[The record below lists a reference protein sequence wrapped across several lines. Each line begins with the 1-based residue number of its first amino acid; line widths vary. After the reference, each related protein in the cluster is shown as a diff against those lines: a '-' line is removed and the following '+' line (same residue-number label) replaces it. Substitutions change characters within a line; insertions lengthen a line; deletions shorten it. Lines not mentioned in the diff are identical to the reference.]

1 LISVKVDVKK
11 NIFFLGK
18 GGTGKTT
25 IAALTAL
32 ALVEKGAKVA
42 LISMDPAHNLFDVF
56 QIKSKKHSTIF
67 DKHLVIEEID
77 IEYWIKTYLRS
88 IEQQVSKSYQYL
100 TSLSLEKHLQV
111 IRYSP
116 GLEEYALIFAYESL
130 QKKYDQFSYRI
141 FDMPPTALAMRF
153 FNLPQLTLVWMEK
166 LIQIR
171 KIILSKKKIIENI
184 HSIPNKS
191 DPDKILNQLKIL
203 QEDYKRIN
211 SRFCDE
217 DETAINV
224 VINEDKLSI
233 SESGDIERHFNSLGL
248 EINKMI
254 VNKSRDEIKENKFE
268 KLFKAKSFSFLPYT
282 PNPLIGIAALKN
294 YIEDAHFQKYK
305 AKIL

>member
-1 LISVKVDVKK
+1 MKK

-32 ALVEKGAKVA
+32 ALVENGAKVA

-56 QIKSKKHSTIF
+56 QIKSKKHSMAF

-77 IEYWIKTYLRS
+77 IEFWIKTYLRS
-88 IEQQVSKSYQYL
+88 IEQQISKSYQYL

-130 QKKYDQFSYRI
+130 QKKYDRITYRI

-171 KIILSKKKIIENI
+171 QSILEKRKIIENI
-184 HSIPNKS
+184 HSAPNKS
-191 DPDKILNQLKIL
+191 EADKILKQLKIL
-203 QEDYKRIN
+203 QKDYNRTHTK
-211 SRFCDE
+211 FCDE
-217 DETAINV
+217 NETAINV
-224 VINEDKLSI
+224 VLNEDKLSI
-233 SESGDIERHFNSLGL
+233 AESGDIERHFNSLGL
-248 EINKMI
+248 VINKMI
-254 VNKSRDEIKENKFE
+254 VNKFRNRINKNEFD
-268 KLFKAKSFSFLPYT
+268 KTFKTKSFSFLPYAT
-282 PNPLIGIAALKN
+282 NPLIGITALKK
-294 YIEDAHFQKYK
+294 YVGDAHFKKYMY
-305 AKIL
+305 L